1 MGKKWQK
8 IADKKIYINNTLEIS
23 VGRLIFLT
31 LITIMLSFNIP
42 IAWALPLFSI
52 KKKESKNE
60 PTA

>member
-52 KKKESKNE
+52 KKKKKENESAN
-60 PTA
+60 